1 MPLNKT
7 LFGTTRAIP
16 ITDERGWGAV
26 VTSVLADLIDAV
38 DSFGFL
44 TGTDVGLLR
53 FESTTTALAA
63 GATLTPTHP
72 VHKVAGSGGAVV
84 LDATTAVADGS
95 VAGRL
100 LPLFGTDDVNTVEV
114 PAAANTQ
121 LNGPCILT
129 NGDALEMFWDATL
142 SAWRERN
149 RSN

>member
-1 MPLNKT
+1 MPLPKI
-7 LFGTTRAIP
+7 LFGTSRDVP
-16 ITDERGWGAV
+16 LTDERQWGAA
-26 VTSVLADLIDAV
+26 VTGILADLIDAV
-38 DSFGFL
+38 DSLGL
-44 TGTDVGLLR
+44 LLDTDIGLLR
-53 FESTTTALAA
+53 LESATTALAA
-63 GATLTPTHP
+63 GATLTVTHP

-84 LDATTAVADGS
+84 LDGTTAIADGS
-95 VAGRL
+95 IDGQL
-100 LPLFGTDDVNTVEV
+100 LTLFGTDDVNTVEV